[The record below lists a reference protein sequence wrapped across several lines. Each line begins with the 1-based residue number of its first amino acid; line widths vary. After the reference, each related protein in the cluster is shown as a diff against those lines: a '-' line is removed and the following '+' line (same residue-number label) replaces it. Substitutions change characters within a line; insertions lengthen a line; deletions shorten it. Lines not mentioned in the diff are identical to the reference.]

1 MTERLG
7 PPDIDH
13 GKTAPLF
20 LCHSISAMRRDRP
33 ELIAGSGTGRSFEFS
48 FLGIQF
54 YNPSFVKVLIP
65 NLGHFPGDD
74 SGLPDNQIVI
84 NDKDNSLVVKLP
96 NSFQLNSLNDYRR
109 LAGLSSLSL
118 SDLRELQWRGQVVL
132 FNQYLQGQRD
142 KYTLIYLA
150 ESAIQ
155 AREGSRSYQSGN
167 MQLEGI

>member
-54 YNPSFVKVLIP
+54 YNPSFVKVLIL

-109 LAGLSSLSL
+109 QRGLSLL
-118 SDLRELQWRGQVVL
+118 TISDLRELQWTGHVVL
-132 FNQYLQGQRD
+132 FNRYLQGQED
-142 KYTLIYLA
+142 KYTLIDLQ
-150 ESAIQ
+150 ETAIQ
-155 AREGSRSYQSGN
+155 AREESPVYNFGN
-167 MQLEGI
+167 LTPKLI